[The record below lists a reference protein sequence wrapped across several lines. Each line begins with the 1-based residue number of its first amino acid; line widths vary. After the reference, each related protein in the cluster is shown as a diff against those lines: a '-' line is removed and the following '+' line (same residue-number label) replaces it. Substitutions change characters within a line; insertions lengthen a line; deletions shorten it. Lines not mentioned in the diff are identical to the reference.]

1 MAFIGMR
8 HPVVAKLASH
18 TAGAEPTYT
27 AGMVIGHAIAGNLT
41 ITRNNNP
48 LYGDDVIVEDDNG
61 ITAMSLEMGLDDLE
75 EAVRVYML
83 GLKEKTIG
91 SGDSASTEYVD
102 TDVAAPYVGVGYIRV
117 RRKNGV
123 TSYQAVWVYKAIF
136 SEESEESATKGE
148 SIEWQ
153 TPTITGRC
161 LGLDVDGSGDRAF
174 RKKAIF
180 TTEAAAIAWL
190 NNLAGITA

>member
-8 HPVVAKLASH
+8 HPVVAKIASH
-18 TAGAEPTYT
+18 TDGTEPTYE

-41 ITRNNNP
+41 ITRNSNP

-61 ITAMSLEMGLDDLE
+61 ITAMSLELGLDDLE

-83 GLKEKTIG
+83 GLQEKTAG
-91 SGDSASTEYVD
+91 TVTEYRD
-102 TDVAAPYVGVGYIRV
+102 TDASAPYVGVGYIRV

-123 TSYQAVWVYKAIF
+123 TAYQAVWMYKAIF
-136 SEESEESATKGE
+136 AEESESSATKGE

-153 TPTITGRC
+153 TPTVTGRAM
-161 LGLDVDGSGDRAF
+161 GLAVSGDGERTF

-180 TTEAAAIAWL
+180 TTEAAAVAWL
-190 NNLAGITA
+190 DELAGIA